1 MTERLSVKDRPLVP
15 PRFLYFDLGNVLLYF
30 DHRRACRQ
38 LGQRSGADAQQIW
51 DVLFASGLELEYE
64 AGRVS
69 SRQMHETFLRE
80 TKARLDFDAFALAFS
95 DIFEVNVPMKAILA
109 QLAFCGYRMGMLS
122 NTNEL
127 HWRLLTDGRYA
138 LMPSAFEQLVLSYE
152 VGAVKPEPA
161 IFQAAIERAGVAPHE
176 IFYMDDMPGHVAAAR
191 AAGIDAVQFT
201 DAAILVEQ
209 MRQRGIAFNY

>member
-1 MTERLSVKDRPLVP
+1 
-15 PRFLYFDLGNVLLYF
+15 
-30 DHRRACRQ
+30 
-38 LGQRSGADAQQIW
+38 
-51 DVLFASGLELEYE
+51 
-64 AGRVS
+64 
-69 SRQMHETFLRE
+69 
-80 TKARLDFDAFALAFS
+80 
-95 DIFEVNVPMKAILA
+95 MKAVLA

-161 IFQAAIERAGVAPHE
+161 IFQTAIERAGVAPHE
-176 IFYMDDMPGHVAAAR
+176 IFYMDDMPGHVAGAR
-191 AAGIDAVQFT
+191 AMGIDAVQFT
-201 DAAILVEQ
+201 DAPTLVAQ